1 MPLDAATIEERARN
15 IQLVLFDVDGVLTDG
30 TLTYG
35 PGGEA
40 LKTFHVRDGHGIV
53 LLRLAG
59 VRSGILSARDSEI
72 VRARM
77 RELGVTLLSQGQ
89 RDKTVGLKDLLARSG
104 VDASAVAFMGDDVND
119 LPVLTQVGLSAAPAD
134 AEPEVLDR
142 VDFVASRV
150 GGKGAA
156 RDLCDLILRAR
167 GLIRGSP

>member
-1 MPLDAATIEERARN
+1 MPLDVPTLEGRARN

-30 TLTYG
+30 SLTYG
-35 PGGEA
+35 PSGEA

-59 VRSGILSARDSEI
+59 IRTGILSARDSEI

-89 RDKTVGLKDLLARSG
+89 RDKSVGLDQLLQRAG

-119 LPVLTQVGLSAAPAD
+119 LPVLARVGLSAAPAD
-134 AEPEVLDR
+134 AEPDVLAR
-142 VDFVASRV
+142 VDFIAQRA
-150 GGKGAA
+150 GGQGAA
-156 RDLCDLILRAR
+156 RDLCDLILRAQ
-167 GLIRGSP
+167 GK